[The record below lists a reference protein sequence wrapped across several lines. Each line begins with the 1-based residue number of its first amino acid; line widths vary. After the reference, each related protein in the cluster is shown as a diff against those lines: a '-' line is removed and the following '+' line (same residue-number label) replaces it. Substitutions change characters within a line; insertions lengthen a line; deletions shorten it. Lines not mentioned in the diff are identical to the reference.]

1 MKFNLQR
8 VLVKP
13 AGETDTLLASVR
25 NTNVPIDKT
34 MRYIWIGSVSVTFRS
49 CIVRLALFNLLGI
62 GVVVAISGINAATP
76 SLRRSCALAAAVN
89 FVACCYYLLI
99 YRVRNQEFVAPLSPV
114 RIEVGLTDK
123 EYLNEIAKNANTI
136 LAQEV
141 IVDSYRHSDWLV
153 TLVLMVLDIAWIA
166 EDINPGGRGLFDGV
180 HYTALAQVLIVTLG
194 TVPRFLL
201 NDLRRNENGEW
212 QRLENMLLGSFC
224 YLLALVIWFVA
235 SLDLHLR
242 VGDPDDGFNTNYK
255 WALLFVIW
263 GQVGYPLA
271 AFLQFIWINFLA
283 TDLNKWANQPH
294 ESYMPSN
301 QYSPL
306 LSLSK
311 DVVYGALDVLS
322 KGGLALLCVVRAA
335 EYELAPLAS

>member
-34 MRYIWIGSVSVTFRS
+34 MRYIWIGSVSVPFRS

-153 TLVLMVLDIAWIA
+153 TVLYAPPPHTSPPD
-166 EDINPGGRGLFDGV
+166 
-180 HYTALAQVLIVTLG
+180 TL
-194 TVPRFLL
+194 L
-201 NDLRRNENGEW
+201 
-212 QRLENMLLGSFC
+212 
-224 YLLALVIWFVA
+224 
-235 SLDLHLR
+235 
-242 VGDPDDGFNTNYK
+242 
-255 WALLFVIW
+255 LLFHTARSSSSW
-263 GQVGYPLA
+263 CSTLRG
-271 AFLQFIWINFLA
+271 
-283 TDLNKWANQPH
+283 
-294 ESYMPSN
+294 
-301 QYSPL
+301 SP
-306 LSLSK
+306 K
-311 DVVYGALDVLS
+311 T
-322 KGGLALLCVVRAA
+322 
-335 EYELAPLAS
+335 